1 MLPNSLKNL
10 IDCFKNLP
18 GIGEKTAERLVFSM
32 LNFDKKNLTNFSNAI
47 LDVRD
52 KISFCNLCGNI
63 ADNDLCS
70 VCSNSDRDF
79 STIFVVEK
87 PKDIILFENLGIYK
101 GVYHVLNG
109 LISPLDG
116 VGPDDI
122 NIAKLLS
129 RINDGSV
136 VREVILTLKPSIEG
150 ETTMQYIKR
159 LLMDKNVNVSK
170 IATGVPIGTD
180 IEYIDSLT
188 LELAIDER
196 KKMN

>member
-10 IDCFKNLP
+10 IDNFKSLP
-18 GIGEKTAERLVFSM
+18 GIGGKTAERLAFSM
-32 LNFDKKNLTNFSNAI
+32 IGFDKNNLTNFANAI

-52 KISFCNLCGNI
+52 KITYCKLCGNI
-63 ADNDLCS
+63 ADNELCA
-70 VCSNSDRDF
+70 VCSNVDRDF

-87 PKDIILFENLGIYK
+87 PKDIILFEKLGVFK

-116 VGPDDI
+116 IGPDE
-122 NIAKLLS
+122 IAIAELLA
-129 RINDGSV
+129 RVENENVKEI
-136 VREVILTLKPSIEG
+136 ILALKPSIEG

-159 LLMDKNVNVSK
+159 LLADRDIKVSK

-180 IEYIDSLT
+180 MEYIDSLT

-196 KKMN
+196 KNMN

>member
-10 IDCFKNLP
+10 IENFKSLP
-18 GIGEKTAERLVFSM
+18 GIGGKTAERLAFSM
-32 LNFDKKNLTNFSNAI
+32 INFDKNNLTNFANAI

-52 KISFCNLCGNI
+52 NITYCHLCGNI
-63 ADNDLCS
+63 SDNESCF
-70 VCSNSDRDF
+70 VCSNEERDF

-87 PKDIILFENLGIYK
+87 PKDIILFEKLGVYK

-116 VGPDDI
+116 IGPDDI
-122 NIAKLLS
+122 AIASLLK
-129 RINDGSV
+129 RIEKECIK
-136 VREVILTLKPSIEG
+136 EVILALKPSIEG
-150 ETTMQYIKR
+150 ETTMQYIKKF
-159 LLMDKNVNVSK
+159 LENKEIKVSK

-180 IEYIDSLT
+180 MEYIDSLT

-196 KKMN
+196 KNMN

>member
-10 IDCFKNLP
+10 IDNFKLLP
-18 GIGEKTAERLVFSM
+18 GIGGKTAERLAFSM
-32 LNFDKKNLTNFSNAI
+32 IDFDKTNLTNFANAI

-52 KISFCNLCGNI
+52 KITYCHVCGNI
-63 ADNDLCS
+63 ADGDLCS
-70 VCSNSDRDF
+70 VCSNSERDF

-87 PKDIILFENLGIYK
+87 SKDIILFEKLGVYK

-116 VGPDDI
+116 IGPDDI
-122 NIAKLLS
+122 AISNLLS
-129 RINDGSV
+129 RIEQESV
-136 VREVILTLKPSIEG
+136 KEIILALKPSIEG

-159 LLMDKNVNVSK
+159 ILPNQEIKVSK

-180 IEYIDSLT
+180 MEYIDSLT

-196 KKMN
+196 KNMN